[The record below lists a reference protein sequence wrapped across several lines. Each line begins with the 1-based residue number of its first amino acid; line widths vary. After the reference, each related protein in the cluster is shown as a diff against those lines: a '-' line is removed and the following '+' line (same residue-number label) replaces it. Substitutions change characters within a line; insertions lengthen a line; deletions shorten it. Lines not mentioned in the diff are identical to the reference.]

1 MPQIIARLLIAICLV
16 VGAGHAS
23 HAFEIRQCEPQQMSD
38 VLVAATFIDQNLT
51 TMVGRMSF
59 LEDRQRKEITR
70 KWPRLTLRCRERGA
84 CRITGVQ
91 GFAHGGLGNA
101 VNVCHATMVDIGATL
116 CNLIETI
123 VHESGHAH
131 GFPSL
136 PGHNNPTPAIQASDV
151 IFRMGATAFDVCSE
165 AVTAGT
171 FANRALQGFPRVGL
185 GGACNRDP
193 DCQSS
198 NCRDGHCICVQDS
211 DCGSGRICERLG
223 RNTCLSSR
231 LANGASC
238 QRDRQ
243 CTSGRC
249 RRDRCS

>member
-1 MPQIIARLLIAICLV
+1 MAAPDIALPRAGGMPDNRGPGLCSRRP
-16 VGAGHAS
+16 G
-23 HAFEIRQCEPQQMSD
+23 QCGQ
-38 VLVAATFIDQNLT
+38 
-51 TMVGRMSF
+51 RMS
-59 LEDRQRKEITR
+59 LHDGRYWRHPVQPDRDHR
-70 KWPRLTLRCRERGA
+70 A
-84 CRITGVQ
+84 RIG
-91 GFAHGGLGNA
+91 
-101 VNVCHATMVDIGATL
+101 
-116 CNLIETI
+116 
-123 VHESGHAH
+123 SH